1 LFFIFGIVFLGSAI
15 FIIGEVLTFVV
26 GAFMFYERYRN
37 TLYLLADVFLIAD
50 LALASSQVVGV
61 LAIVGYVLMYVA
73 LGDTINKLTS
83 PTP

>member
-1 LFFIFGIVFLGSAI
+1 MFFIFGIVFLGSAI

-37 TLYLLADVFLIAD
+37 TLYLLAGVFLIAD
-50 LALASSQVVGV
+50 LASSQVVGV
-61 LAIVGYVLMYVA
+61 LAVLGYVLMYVA